1 MAKITFSKVRW
12 MQDGDGTWLCIH
24 TPKARNV
31 CDAVRLDKTYDIEIK
46 QHRERRS
53 LDANSYYWVLITKI
67 AKKLRISN
75 NRDHNIM
82 LRRYGVPE
90 EINNQ
95 LVYLVLPDVD
105 EAEEKALES
114 ETYHIKP
121 TSQVKTGKDGKL
133 YRTYIMLKGSSAY
146 DTAEMSRLINGI
158 VDECKEMGIETIPPD
173 KLKALLEV
181 SE

>member
-1 MAKITFSKVRW
+1 MTGKLVDLFMGMNRKQRITVEVNEDFQEQFLK
-12 MQDGDGTWLCIH
+12 L
-24 TPKARNV
+24 K
-31 CDAVRLDKTYDIEIK
+31 DADLDIEINK
-46 QHRERRS
+46 HREKRS
-53 LDANSYYWVLITKI
+53 RNANSYYWVLITKA

-75 NRDHNIM
+75 NRAHNLM

-90 EINNQ
+90 VIDDQ

-121 TSQVKTGKDGKL
+121 TSQVKTGNDGKQ

-158 VDECKEMGIETIPPD
+158 VDECKALGIETMPPD
-173 KLKALLEV
+173 ELNALLEGWA
-181 SE
+181 

>member
-1 MAKITFSKVRW
+1 MTGRLVDLSMGMNRKQRITVEVNEDFQEQFGK
-12 MQDGDGTWLCIH
+12 L
-24 TPKARNV
+24 K
-31 CDAVRLDKTYDIEIK
+31 DADLDIEIK
-46 QHRERRS
+46 KHRNRRS
-53 LDANSYYWVLITKI
+53 LDANSYYWVLITKA

-75 NRDHNIM
+75 NRAHNIM
-82 LRRYGVPE
+82 LRRYGAPE
-90 EINNQ
+90 VIDDK

-114 ETYHIKP
+114 ETYHIRP
-121 TSQVKTGKDGKL
+121 TSQVRAGNDGKL

-158 VDECKEMGIETIPPD
+158 VDECKMMGIETMPPD

-181 SE
+181 WE